1 VTTFADFN
9 SQRPYRVW
17 PGIVARALHGERITM
32 ALVDLEPNHPVPE
45 HQHENEQM
53 GFVVRGAMQMKI
65 GDESRWL
72 TAGQTYSIPSTM
84 PHSVITTGPEGCV
97 VMDVFAP
104 VRADWERL
112 EREEPSPGSWPPG

>member
-1 VTTFADFN
+1 MTRFADFN
-9 SQRPYRVW
+9 SQRPYRIW

-32 ALVDLEPNHPVPE
+32 ALVDLEPNHPVAE

-72 TAGQTYSIPSTM
+72 TAGQAYSIPSTM

-104 VRADWERL
+104 VRADWERV
-112 EREEPSPGSWPPG
+112 EREEPSPGSWPAG